1 MTRNQLLAYTVM
13 VVVLFGC
20 ACPFGCLYWLG
31 GGSPTRDRTAGAG
44 AVAVPEVTADR
55 LYAAYTAN
63 EIAADRD
70 YKGKAVRV
78 YGPVRDI
85 GKDILGT
92 PTVQLDA
99 GQPPA
104 TVSCSFTAS
113 DGLANLR
120 VGEWVMVEGTV
131 TGKTL
136 GFVAVKGC
144 RFVRTLDPK
153 EVPRAK

>member
-13 VVVLFGC
+13 VIVLFGC

-31 GGSPTRDRTAGAG
+31 GGSTTRDKTSGAG
-44 AVAVPEVTADR
+44 AVGVPEVAADR
-55 LYAAYTAN
+55 LYAAFAAN
-63 EIAADRD
+63 EVAADRD

-92 PTVQLDA
+92 PTVQFDA
-99 GQPPA
+99 GEPPA
-104 TVSCSFTAS
+104 TVSCSFAAR
-113 DGLANLR
+113 DGLAGLH

-131 TGKTL
+131 AGKTL
-136 GFVAVKGC
+136 GFVGVKGC
-144 RFVRTLDPK
+144 RFVRKLDPK